1 MDEISGH
8 QGLKFPFI
16 QIGVHALDLQAAL
29 REGARFVEAD
39 HVAVGEIFKRMQFPQ
54 RPMLMSSTSPFGSI
68 PRRPA
73 EVATTAASTGVPR
86 WKTASANSSTPS
98 GTIRKPVN
106 LVTFFIE
113 LSSSEPLP
121 LAFLT

>member
-29 REGARFVEAD
+29 CEGARFVEAD

-54 RPMLMSSTSPFGSI
+54 GRC
-68 PRRPA
+68 
-73 EVATTAASTGVPR
+73 
-86 WKTASANSSTPS
+86 
-98 GTIRKPVN
+98 
-106 LVTFFIE
+106 
-113 LSSSEPLP
+113 
-121 LAFLT
+121 